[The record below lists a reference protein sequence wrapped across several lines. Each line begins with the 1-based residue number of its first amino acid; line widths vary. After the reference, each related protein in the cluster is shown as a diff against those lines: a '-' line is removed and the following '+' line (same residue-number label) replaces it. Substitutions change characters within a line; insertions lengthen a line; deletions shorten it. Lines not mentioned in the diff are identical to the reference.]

1 MYKCGSCCLCCK
13 ILWIPELEKPAG
25 VWCQHCKPGNKRP
38 CSIYD
43 KRYPVCKAFQCSWL
57 KGDLPVYLSPLLT
70 HCVLREG
77 NNLINITVDT
87 NTDRALLYFGELI
100 DAAIA
105 QGIRVQVFREEKILM
120 DTFTEKLMKEK
131 TSK

>member
-1 MYKCGSCCLCCK
+1 M
-13 ILWIPELEKPAG
+13 
-25 VWCQHCKPGNKRP
+25 
-38 CSIYD
+38 
-43 KRYPVCKAFQCSWL
+43 
-57 KGDLPVYLSPLLT
+57 
-70 HCVLREG
+70 REG